1 MATRGR
7 HAPFRFK
14 HSGSRWERSYRMRRD
29 FPASDEDEDR
39 IIIGPGTERESGTTT
54 PLRG

>member
-1 MATRGR
+1 
-7 HAPFRFK
+7 
-14 HSGSRWERSYRMRRD
+14 MRRD